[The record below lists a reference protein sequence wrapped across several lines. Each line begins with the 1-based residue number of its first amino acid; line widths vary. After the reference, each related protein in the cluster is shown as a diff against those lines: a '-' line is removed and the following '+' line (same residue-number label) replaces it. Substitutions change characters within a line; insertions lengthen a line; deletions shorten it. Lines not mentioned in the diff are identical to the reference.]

1 MPFSKELLTAAQ
13 PYLEAVQQCDFV
25 KAIEKNQ
32 LDKKA
37 LDYYVSQDLKYGNV
51 ETEVQA
57 YLIIYSKKFEEQ
69 KYFSKLLTEH
79 LGIDEYVFKGMTE
92 QDWDS
97 IKSAEMQPI
106 TYLYTQHLLEPVKTG
121 NPLDIL
127 ASFEAGVWIYV
138 ELVKYLAKKN
148 VLTKDNPFYGW
159 VECLEGDNY
168 QSVSDGFLK
177 IMDEEAK
184 STSPEHLAKVKNA
197 FLKSCLLE
205 WYFFDA
211 SYRQVTWADWKQ
223 NAFKGIESC

>member
-1 MPFSKELLTAAQ
+1 MTFSEELIKEAQ
-13 PYLEAVQQCDFV
+13 PYLEAVKNCDFV
-25 KAIEKNQ
+25 KAIEKNN

-69 KYFSKLLTEH
+69 KYFSKLLTDH

-106 TYLYTQHLLEPVKTG
+106 TYLYTNHLLEPIKTG
-121 NPLDIL
+121 DPLDIL
-127 ASFEAGVWIYV
+127 GSFEAGVWIYV
-138 ELVKYLAKKN
+138 ELVKALAKKN
-148 VLTKDNPFYGW
+148 VLTPDNPFYGW
-159 VECLEGDNY
+159 LECLEGDDY
-168 QSVSDGFLK
+168 QSVSDGFLAL
-177 IMDEEAK
+177 MDKEAE
-184 STSPEHLAKVKNA
+184 TATPEHLSKVKSN

-211 SYRQVTWADWKQ
+211 SYKQTTWEDWKLA
-223 NAFKGIESC
+223 AFKGSGLC